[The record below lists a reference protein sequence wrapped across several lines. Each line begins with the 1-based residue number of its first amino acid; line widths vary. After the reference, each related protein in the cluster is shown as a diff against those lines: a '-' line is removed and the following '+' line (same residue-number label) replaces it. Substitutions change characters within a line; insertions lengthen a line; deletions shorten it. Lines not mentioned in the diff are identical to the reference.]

1 MKITRHRETADYTV
15 TPNAIY
21 RDRRLSYR
29 ALGLLLYLLH
39 LPDGWETDSTQL
51 ATDRAEGRDAIRTA
65 LRQLQDAGYV
75 TRRRQQDPETGQW
88 ATHMTV
94 QSHPEN
100 PQVTPKTENQA
111 PDTHP
116 TNTKPHV
123 TPKTDSQSSEIQSSG
138 TRPSVNQALNQ
149 STESKYYKSPAA
161 VTSPTPH
168 ASARDHAAQL
178 NTNAV
183 PAHAFQLLTRWHHT
197 IGDPYPGETLTAL
210 ARPVAQLLTKYHPNL
225 ITEALNRWTTR
236 TDARPGLLPHLLT
249 DILKEQSGAGATL
262 HTGPRATPQQA
273 RGTRGDK
280 VRGWLALGEEIAAQE
295 AAEGPAAVNPFLVL
309 EGGMSA

>member
-1 MKITRHRETADYTV
+1 MKITRHRETSDYTV

-21 RDRRLSYR
+21 RDKRLSYR

-39 LPDGWETDSTQL
+39 LPDGWETDSAQL

-75 TRRRQQDPETGQW
+75 TRQRQQDPETGRW
-88 ATHMTV
+88 HTTMTV
-94 QSHPEN
+94 QSHPTN

-111 PDTHP
+111 PDTH
-116 TNTKPHV
+116 TTSTKPQV
-123 TPKTDSQSSEIQSSG
+123 TPKTDFQSSETQSSG
-138 TRPSVNQALNQ
+138 TRTSVSQALNQ
-149 STESKYYKSPAA
+149 STESKYYNPPAAA

-168 ASARDHAAQL
+168 ANAHNRAAEL

-210 ARPVAQLLTKYHPNL
+210 ARPVADLLTKYDPNL

-236 TDARPGLLPHLLT
+236 PDARPGLLPHLLT

-262 HTGPRATPQQA
+262 HTGPRATPQRA
-273 RGTRGDK
+273 SGGRESK
-280 VRGWLALGEEIAAQE
+280 AMGWLALGADSSPEIE
-295 AAEGPAAVNPFLVL
+295 NHGPFRVIEGARTA
-309 EGGMSA
+309 